1 MITKQKILVVSA
13 VNPFRF
19 DSGQSMRVH
28 YTLKA
33 LSERFFI
40 TLLLLGNKNELI
52 KSNIKNLEIIII
64 PRIYQ
69 SKKLFNI
76 ILRFCGLIYTI
87 FTSLKFSNFII
98 NYVEFTPKRVLKHVN
113 LLNYKII
120 LFEYWHFTSLAKLVK
135 KLNIFSIVDTH
146 NVLWQ
151 TYKVSLESSFLP
163 TFISK
168 YYINKYKKYEEN
180 YALKFFDIII
190 AINFLE
196 KKYFETIINSN
207 QKTLFCPMGIDLN
220 KWPNLNLTE
229 KNEASIFFYGGI
241 GSKHNETAVKFL
253 INDVFPLII
262 KEIPFFKIYI
272 IGSKPSEEIKK
283 LNNDQNI
290 IITGFVDNP
299 NLIFNKLGIAVIP
312 WKGTYGFRSR
322 IIEIMSSGNL
332 VITSKDALYGMG
344 FEDGKDVVFVEG
356 NDPKLWSDTIIN
368 QYKNNTNTKSIV
380 NNALMKV
387 NNLYS
392 YDKSYRILVENIYKK
407 INL

>member
-1 MITKQKILVVSA
+1 
-13 VNPFRF
+13 
-19 DSGQSMRVH
+19 MRVH